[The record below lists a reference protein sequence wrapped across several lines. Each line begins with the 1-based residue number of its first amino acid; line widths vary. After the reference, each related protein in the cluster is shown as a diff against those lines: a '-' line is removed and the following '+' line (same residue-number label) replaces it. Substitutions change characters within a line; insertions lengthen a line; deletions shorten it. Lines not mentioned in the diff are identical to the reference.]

1 MDKNKEVISEI
12 GWNLKKSY
20 TKLPNILFSE
30 LKPDF
35 ISNPRVIKV
44 NNKLAAELGLDFS
57 KLTESQISNLFAGNE
72 LPPL

>member
-30 LKPDF
+30 LNTF
-35 ISNPRVIKV
+35 LEPRENIITIKIY
-44 NNKLAAELGLDFS
+44 LS
-57 KLTESQISNLFAGNE
+57 K
-72 LPPL
+72 